1 MDCRTLFIRTD
12 RKAFTLVEVVISLAV
27 ASLVAL
33 VIAALGM
40 HFTRSLAMVMN
51 HIEIEAQSR
60 LALDTMSREIRRAS
74 SVTEISTNLI
84 TLIIASNQVTYTFNP
99 GVRTL
104 TRVERNTLGTVM
116 DTKVFLRECI
126 SASFEIY
133 QRNATNAA
141 YNTFPTA
148 VTNDAKIVRLRW
160 SLSRTNYS
168 NKLAVG
174 TMNSARIVIR
184 KKST

>member
-1 MDCRTLFIRTD
+1 MDCRTLFIRTA
-12 RKAFTLVEVVISLAV
+12 RKAFTLVEAVIALAV
-27 ASLVAL
+27 ASLVAIVL
-33 VIAALGM
+33 AALGM
-40 HFTRSLAMVMN
+40 YFTRSLAMVMN
-51 HIEIEAQSR
+51 HVEIESQSR
-60 LALDTMSREIRRAS
+60 LAMDTMSREIRRAS
-74 SVTEISTNLI
+74 SVTGFSTNSI
-84 TLIIASNQVTYTFNP
+84 TLLVASNLVTYASNP
-99 GVRTL
+99 ADRTL
-104 TRVERNTLGTVM
+104 TRVERNTLGTVL
-116 DTKVFLRECI
+116 DTKVFLRECN
-126 SASFEIY
+126 SASIEIY